1 VKLLLSIL
9 LLACFLM
16 PNYYFLVGT
25 VSFLAGVY
33 IDQNYN
39 VPNIKYWAK
48 HAEEVV
54 GNFILLLSTD
64 YNH

>member
-1 VKLLLSIL
+1 
-9 LLACFLM
+9 M

-54 GNFILLLSTD
+54 STFTLLLLTD

>member
-1 VKLLLSIL
+1 
-9 LLACFLM
+9 M

-64 YNH
+64 EKKYRKKGTGDDES

>member
-1 VKLLLSIL
+1 
-9 LLACFLM
+9 M

-25 VSFLAGVY
+25 VSFIAGVY

-48 HAEEVV
+48 HAEEVITIIEKKYRKKGT
-54 GNFILLLSTD
+54 GND
-64 YNH
+64 EE